1 MAVYK
6 RGDKGVFYMNFTVNG
21 VRVFRSTGKF
31 TKKEAK
37 LVEAEERQKMLKE
50 ASLTPRELAAR
61 TLLSEAA
68 QQVYQTRWRD
78 NKDGKQTLDRANR
91 IVSLMGDVQI
101 GTINSDTVRDLILK
115 LQARGNKPSTVNR
128 FLEILKTILRYK
140 KQEWDFI
147 HLNKQQKGR
156 IRVISKEEEGRA
168 VNLLRNTKHNSRR
181 LFYPEVADL
190 VEVLVD
196 TGMRLSEALKLKYE
210 DVNFETNLISIWINK
225 GGRPRSIPMT
235 QRVRRIMEA
244 RQGIN
249 KHKPFSLTND
259 QAGTAWAWVRKEMN
273 LKGDREFV
281 LHALRHTTASRLL
294 NKGCDLVTI
303 RDWLGHADIQ
313 TTMRY
318 AHLAPNKL
326 AQAAAIL
333 DSFSSA
339 D

>member
-249 KHKPFSLTND
+249 KYKPFSLSND

-273 LKGDREFV
+273 LKNDREFV

>member
-91 IVSLMGDVQI
+91 ILSLIGDVQI

-156 IRVISKEEEGRA
+156 IRVISREEEGRA
-168 VNLLRNTKHNSRR
+168 VDLLRNTKHNSRR

-244 RQGIN
+244 RQVNN

-259 QAGTAWAWVRKEMN
+259 QAGTAWVWVRKEMN
-273 LKGDREFV
+273 LKNDREFV